1 MSIKKYIKYIKK
13 YILIY
18 SILTHNCIDS
28 LSEEEFFMDSLKWI
42 FSYVKRYRFR
52 MIMVIVMVLLSSAL
66 GMVNPYLSGKL
77 VDLVIVGKRTSLLIP
92 MLLIMIGVTLV
103 KAIVRYS
110 FQMISEVVSQNI
122 IFEIREKMYVNLQKL
137 DFDFFDKTRTG
148 DLMARMTGDL
158 DAIRHFIAWVIY
170 NVCENAAIFL
180 MAVIMMFSIN
190 VKFALIMLIVTP
202 FIGYFAYNMTMEVG
216 PTFYAIREQ
225 FSRLNTIVQ
234 ENISGNRVVK
244 AFAKEDYEI
253 SKFEKE
259 NQAFMDRNLESAKV
273 WEKYLPV
280 LTSFSNMFSVI
291 MILVGGI
298 LVINGTMSIGELVV
312 FNGLVWALNNPMN
325 MVGWL
330 INDIERFVASSRKIR
345 MLINADPKI
354 KNEYEAASKNRIH
367 GDVEFKQVSFKYG
380 DETVLEDINFKVNR
394 GQTVAIIGPT
404 GCGKSTLV
412 SLVQRFYDVDKGEI
426 LIDGKSIK
434 EYDLQKFRDS
444 ISAAMQDIFLF
455 SDTIEGNIAYG
466 IPNATFEKVK
476 WAAEVS
482 DADEF
487 ISNLEDGYDTIVG
500 ERGVGLSGGQ
510 KQRIALA
517 RAVIKEPSILILDD
531 TTSSLDMETEIMI
544 QKNLR
549 EYLHEKTTFIIA
561 HRISSVKNAD
571 LILVMDEGRII
582 ESGTH
587 EELLKKKG
595 YYFDVYE
602 NQYGNF
608 EKQVK
613 KEVV

>member
-1 MSIKKYIKYIKK
+1 
-13 YILIY
+13 
-18 SILTHNCIDS
+18 
-28 LSEEEFFMDSLKWI
+28 MDSLKWI

-52 MIMVIVMVLLSSAL
+52 MIMVIIMVLVSSAL
-66 GMVNPYLSGKL
+66 GMINPYLSGKL
-77 VDLVIVGKRTSLLIP
+77 VDLVIVGKKTSLLIP
-92 MLLIMIGVTLV
+92 ILLIMIGVTLV

-180 MAVIMMFSIN
+180 MAVVMMFSIN

-202 FIGYFAYNMTMEVG
+202 FIGYFAYNMTRDVG

-225 FSRLNTIVQ
+225 FSKLNTIVQ

-253 SKFEKE
+253 LKFEKE

-273 WEKYLPV
+273 WGKYLPI
-280 LTSFSNMFSVI
+280 LSSFSNMFSVI

-345 MLINADPKI
+345 MLIDADPKI
-354 KNEYEAASKNRIH
+354 KNAYDISDKNRIA
-367 GDVEFKQVSFKYG
+367 GDIEFKNVSFKYG
-380 DETVLEDINFKVNR
+380 DETVLEDINFKASR

-404 GCGKSTLV
+404 GCGKSTLL

-434 EYDLQKFRDS
+434 KYDLQKLRGS

-466 IPNATFEKVK
+466 TPDASLEKVR
-476 WAAEVS
+476 WAAKVS
-482 DADEF
+482 DADGF

-517 RAVIKEPSILILDD
+517 RAVIKEPSVLILDD
-531 TTSSLDMETEIMI
+531 TTSSLDMETEILI

-549 EYLHEKTTFIIA
+549 EYLKEKTTFIIA

-571 LILVMDEGRII
+571 LILVMDEGRIV

-587 EELLKKKG
+587 DELLEKKG

>member
-1 MSIKKYIKYIKK
+1 
-13 YILIY
+13 
-18 SILTHNCIDS
+18 
-28 LSEEEFFMDSLKWI
+28 MDSLKWI
-42 FSYVKRYRFR
+42 MGYVKKYSFR
-52 MIMVIVMVLLSSAL
+52 MVMVIIMVLVSSLL
-66 GMVNPYLSGKL
+66 GMVTPYLSGKL
-77 VDLVIVGKRTSLLIP
+77 VDLVIVGKKTSLLIP
-92 MLLIMIGVTLV
+92 ILLIMIGVTLL
-103 KAIVRYS
+103 KTIVRYS
-110 FQMISEVVSQNI
+110 FQMISEFVSQNI
-122 IFEIREKMYVNLQKL
+122 ILEIREKMYVNLQKL
-137 DFDFFDKTRTG
+137 DFDFFDNTRTG

-180 MAVIMMFSIN
+180 MAVVMMFSIN
-190 VKFALIMLIVTP
+190 AKFALIMLIVTP
-202 FIGYFAYNMTMEVG
+202 FIGYFAYNMTMDVG

-253 SKFEKE
+253 LKFEKE
-259 NQAFMDRNLESAKV
+259 NQTFMDKNLESAKV
-273 WEKYLPV
+273 WGKYLPI

-345 MLINADPKI
+345 MLIDADPKI
-354 KNEYEAASKNRIH
+354 KNAYDIPEKNRIA
-367 GDVEFKQVSFKYG
+367 GNIEFKNVSFKYG
-380 DETVLEDINFKVNR
+380 DETVLEDINFKASK

-404 GCGKSTLV
+404 GCGKSTLL

-426 LIDGKSIK
+426 LIDGKNIK
-434 EYDLQKFRDS
+434 KYNLQKLRGS

-466 IPNATFEKVK
+466 TPDASLDKVR
-476 WAAEVS
+476 WAAKIS
-482 DADEF
+482 DADDF

-517 RAVIKEPSILILDD
+517 RAVIKEPSVLILDD
-531 TTSSLDMETEIMI
+531 TTSSLDMETEILI

-549 EYLHEKTTFIIA
+549 EYLKEKTTFIIA

-571 LILVMDEGRII
+571 LILVMDEGRIV

-587 EELLKKKG
+587 DELLKKKG

>member
-1 MSIKKYIKYIKK
+1 
-13 YILIY
+13 
-18 SILTHNCIDS
+18 
-28 LSEEEFFMDSLKWI
+28 MDSLKWI
-42 FSYVKRYRFR
+42 FGYVKRYKFR
-52 MIMVIVMVLLSSAL
+52 MIMVIVMVVVSSLL

-77 VDLVIVGKRTSLLIP
+77 VDLVIVGKKTSLLIP
-92 MLLIMIGVTLV
+92 MLAAMIGVTLL

-110 FQMISEVVSQNI
+110 FQMISEFVSQNI
-122 IFEIREKMYVNLQKL
+122 MFEIREQMYVNLQKL

-148 DLMARMTGDL
+148 DLMTRMTGDL
-158 DAIRHFIAWVIY
+158 DAIRHFVAWVIY
-170 NVCENAAIFL
+170 NVSENIIIFL
-180 MAVIMMFSIN
+180 SAVCMMFYIN
-190 VKFALIMLIVTP
+190 YKFALIMLIITP
-202 FIGYFAYNMTMEVG
+202 FIGYFAYNMTRDVG

-225 FSRLNTIVQ
+225 FSKLNTIVQ

-244 AFAKEDYEI
+244 AFAKEDYET
-253 SKFEKE
+253 SKFQRE
-259 NQAFMDRNLESAKV
+259 NQAFMDRNLESAKM
-273 WEKYLPV
+273 WEKYLPI

-291 MILVGGI
+291 MILAGGI
-298 LVINGTMSIGELVV
+298 LVIKGSMSIGDLVV
-312 FNGLVWALNNPMN
+312 FNSLIWALNNPMN

-330 INDIERFVASSRKIR
+330 INDIERFIASSRKIR
-345 MLINADPKI
+345 MLISADAKI
-354 KNEYEAASKNRIH
+354 KSNDKAAAKNRIH
-367 GDVEFKQVSFKYG
+367 GDIEFKNVSFKYG
-380 DETVLEDINFKVNR
+380 DEAVLENIDFKAKS
-394 GQTVAIIGPT
+394 GQTVAILGPT

-412 SLVQRFYDVDKGEI
+412 SLIQRFYDACEGEI
-426 LIDGKSIK
+426 LIDGKNIK
-434 EYDLQKFRDS
+434 KYNLQKLRDS

-466 IPNATFEKVK
+466 TPDASFEKVK

-487 ISNLEDGYDTIVG
+487 ISKLSNGYDTIVG

-531 TTSSLDMETEIMI
+531 TTSSLDVETEIMI

-549 EYLHEKTTFIIA
+549 KYLRDKTTFIIA

-571 LILVMDEGRII
+571 LILVMDEGRIV

-587 EELLKKKG
+587 DELLKKKG
-595 YYFDVYE
+595 YYANVYE

-608 EKQVK
+608 EKK
-613 KEVV
+613 LRKEVV